1 MEVVAFWNVIAGA
14 TLLQLFQGMVQG
26 TTSWLSC
33 HMEPTPHTPA
43 KSSSSLGLK
52 FEILI
57 FIQKSLCI
65 GQPMSTGRSNT
76 WSELKRAK
84 PTDINFHNQSWFL
97 GKKVYWGRFYHMK
110 INLKI
115 GEGCGRGA
123 DSCPIVIIEWFGFA
137 SITEGNYI
145 FVCLF
150 VYIYFGDFC
159 PFPLTIKKLLNHI
172 NSYQERQVYCFL
184 V

>member
-1 MEVVAFWNVIAGA
+1 MLDLYGSCGFLECYCRCHIAAAFPGNGSGDHELIVLSYGTHPTHSSQI
-14 TLLQLFQGMVQG
+14 LQLPWSQIWNPNLYSKVFVY
-26 TTSWLSC
+26 W
-33 HMEPTPHTPA
+33 
-43 KSSSSLGLK
+43 
-52 FEILI
+52 
-57 FIQKSLCI
+57 
-65 GQPMSTGRSNT
+65 STHEHRRSNI

-150 VYIYFGDFC
+150 VCSFISTLGIFV
-159 PFPLTIKKLLNHI
+159 L
-172 NSYQERQVYCFL
+172 FL
-184 V
+184 WQLRNY